1 MAESLKKL
9 YNCIIRY
16 CTGAPCM
23 WPSRKRK
30 FIHFPMHIFHFVN
43 VVFLYGCSS
52 SVILF
57 LWKWA
62 RFLYLDPSRSTGSS
76 SLLKSSSSFSVKILA
91 LGGRSVALS
100 YSSPNSNRESANEE
114 VVMRTNENFLECNP
128 MRKPQSLE
136 SVRICQQWRDHKI

>member
-100 YSSPNSNRESANEE
+100 YSSPNRNRESANEACD
-114 VVMRTNENFLECNP
+114 EN
-128 MRKPQSLE
+128 
-136 SVRICQQWRDHKI
+136 QWELPGLQPHEKASGSWIRSNFPRVKGS